1 MGDEFTIAGFTIPR
15 IAIYDGAFLVLWGI
29 AAYIISDQSS
39 ITAMIPSFMGAP
51 LLILGILS
59 ERMPNMR
66 HHLMHAAM
74 VLAVVMVL
82 GGARVFTKMSEMSN
96 LAISSHVVLILV
108 VRRTGSKERANSN
121 VLVMVVDTTVKVLIL
136 KGQHLAPWIELPS
149 H

>member
-1 MGDEFTIAGFTIPR
+1 MDDEFTIAGFTIPR

-29 AAYIISDQSS
+29 VAYIISGQSS

-51 LLILGILS
+51 LMILGILS

-74 VLAVVMVL
+74 VLSLVMVM
-82 GGARVFTKMSEMSN
+82 GGARVFAQFSEMSN

-108 VRRTGSKERANSN
+108 GVCFMVCGIMSFRAAR
-121 VLVMVVDTTVKVLIL
+121 I
-136 KGQHLAPWIELPS
+136 AREEE
-149 H
+149 